1 VSSFLVVF
9 YLAPVRDLR
18 IALINGSLGSL
29 NPFPF
34 CFICGNCLGWT
45 VYGYYT
51 RDPFVVAANLPGLI
65 LSIWLNSGA
74 SKLQYL
80 ALSEDRKRRENNRD
94 VWDASRPVE
103 DSFADDHEVMLSDAE
118 RKEEENSLVMV
129 PQERALLRVLI
140 VWAIVIVYVGWFSLL
155 NPANIVGVVV
165 NLNLVLLYGA
175 PLQTMRTVIAT
186 KNSESIHTPTMMMNW
201 LNTSFWIAYGV
212 ARRDPVIVVPNSIG
226 LMLGLVQGILKF
238 LYPSKGVRVDMHPV
252 PSTDEPEMIV
262 LSSMDGPPENELPRG
277 GRNSDAPIN
286 RRSAAA
292 R

>member
-1 VSSFLVVF
+1 
-9 YLAPVRDLR
+9 
-18 IALINGSLGSL
+18 
-29 NPFPF
+29 
-34 CFICGNCLGWT
+34 
-45 VYGYYT
+45 
-51 RDPFVVAANLPGLI
+51 
-65 LSIWLNSGA
+65 
-74 SKLQYL
+74 LQYL

-212 ARRDPVIVVPNSIG
+212 ARHDPVIVVPNSIG

-238 LYPSKGVRVDMHPV
+238 LYPSKGVRIDMHPV

-262 LSSMDGPPENELPRG
+262 LSSMDGPPEDELPRG
-277 GRNSDAPIN
+277 GRNNDAPIN